1 MNDRNLPEDAE
12 FERRFQYHQPRPDQ
26 VDRYARIRAKAR
38 DLAIMIKALC
48 PESREFDKAQEH
60 VESAVFWANAAIA
73 RNEAN
78 RAGG

>member
-1 MNDRNLPEDAE
+1 MSDRNLPEDAE

-48 PESREFDKAQEH
+48 PEGREFDNAQVH
-60 VESAVFWANAAIA
+60 VEEAVFWANAAIA